1 MLIEEF
7 SIYTQNQLSNIVGL
21 FAHNGTYKNIKLTK
35 EIYLHLCSQAQQKN
49 FSIKTKFKNL
59 MLSQLNQNP
68 SIQSTITN
76 TSAVKKIVK
85 PKKSSLKNKSIKN
98 MSSIEIDIKL
108 MKCYESKYHNSLE
121 RNIEFNLTFPQFKKL
136 LKTKYCFY
144 TGKPLTYEFGVTDK
158 PFNHVSIERLD
169 SSKGYTKENTV
180 AVCHGLN
187 QLRAKLD
194 LETHSNKFELI
205 DVLNMVTKL
214 VQIHN

>member
-1 MLIEEF
+1 MLEELSF
-7 SIYTQNQLSNIVGL
+7 YTQNQLSNIAGQ
-21 FAHNGTYKNIKLTK
+21 FASTGYYKKIKLNK
-35 EIYLHLCSQAQQKN
+35 EIYDNLFSEAKHKN
-49 FSIKTKFKNL
+49 FSIKTKFKDL
-59 MLSQLNQNP
+59 MLSQLNQNS
-68 SIQSTITN
+68 SISTNITN
-76 TSAVKKIVK
+76 TSVAKKTVK

-98 MSSIEIDIKL
+98 MSAIEIDIKF
-108 MKCYESKYHNSLE
+108 MKCYESKYHNSVE
-121 RNIEFNLTFPQFKKL
+121 RNIEFKLTFAQFKKL

-144 TGKPLTYEFGVTDK
+144 TGKPLTYDFGITDRE
-158 PFNHVSIERLD
+158 FNHVSLERLD

>member
-1 MLIEEF
+1 MLEEI
-7 SIYTQNQLSNIVGL
+7 SISTQNQLSNIIGL
-21 FAHNGTYKNIKLTK
+21 FAHNGSYKNIKLTK
-35 EIYLHLCSQAQQKN
+35 EIYSDLCSQAQQKN

-59 MLSQLNQNP
+59 MLSQLNTN
-68 SIQSTITN
+68 SSTPTN
-76 TSAVKKIVK
+76 TSGAKKTVT

-98 MSSIEIDIKL
+98 MSTIEIDIKF
-108 MKCYESKYHNSLE
+108 MKCYEHKYHSSLE
-121 RNIEFNLTFPQFKKL
+121 RNIEFKLTFAQFKKL
-136 LKTKYCFY
+136 LKTKHCFY
-144 TGKPLTYEFGVTDK
+144 TGKPLIYDFGITDK
-158 PFNHVSIERLD
+158 PFNHVSLERLD

>member
-1 MLIEEF
+1 MLEEI

-21 FAHNGTYKNIKLTK
+21 FAHNGSYKNIKLTK
-35 EIYLHLCSQAQQKN
+35 EIYYHLCDQAQQKN
-49 FSIKTKFKNL
+49 FSIKTKFKDL
-59 MLSQLNQNP
+59 MLSQLNTN
-68 SIQSTITN
+68 STTQSNTTN
-76 TSAVKKIVK
+76 TSVAKKTVK
-85 PKKSSLKNKSIKN
+85 PKKSSLKNKSIKT
-98 MSSIEIDIKL
+98 MSAIEIDIKF
-108 MKCYESKYHNSLE
+108 MKCYEHKYHSSLE
-121 RNIEFNLTFPQFKKL
+121 RKIEFKLTFAQFKKL

-144 TGKPLTYEFGVTDK
+144 TGKPLIYDFGVTDK
-158 PFNHVSIERLD
+158 QFNHVSLERLD

-187 QLRAKLD
+187 QLRSKLD